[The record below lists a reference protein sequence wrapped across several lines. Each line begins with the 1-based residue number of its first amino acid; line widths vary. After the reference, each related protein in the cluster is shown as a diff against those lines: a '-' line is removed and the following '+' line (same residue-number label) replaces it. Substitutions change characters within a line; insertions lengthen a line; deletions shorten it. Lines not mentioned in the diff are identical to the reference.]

1 MFFSQ
6 QRDVSTLPFVA
17 VSDADAGKIQAALC
31 DFSHPDAAFRGR
43 IVWWLARLCN
53 AGLLIDSGWANLSCG
68 LLRRKSLWCFCD
80 FELD

>member
-1 MFFSQ
+1 MYPLCHSLLFLMQ
-6 QRDVSTLPFVA
+6 MLE
-17 VSDADAGKIQAALC
+17 KIQAALC

-68 LLRRKSLWCFCD
+68 LLRRKKFIVFLSL
-80 FELD
+80 